1 MDAPV
6 FNPLDYY
13 TACMQSWSLKS
24 LPVLQR
30 SFYTSGCS
38 LWNSTEFMTGES
50 PTPAEGQ
57 EDLKTKAWTRLESCL
72 EAGCWWYIAFEQ
84 QKSTPVVF

>member
-1 MDAPV
+1 
-6 FNPLDYY
+6 
-13 TACMQSWSLKS
+13 
-24 LPVLQR
+24 
-30 SFYTSGCS
+30 
-38 LWNSTEFMTGES
+38 MTGES
-50 PTPAEGQ
+50 PTPAEEQ